1 MAENLPYSN
10 SVGTLEKMLDK
21 IRSASTPE
29 RFTQDFVST
38 KLAMKGGTPR
48 AQIPLLKKMKLVSD
62 DGSPTELYREFR
74 NPNKSRIALG
84 KAFRALYERL
94 YEMNEYIHD
103 ASDQEVLGTIVEAT
117 GSSHDSAATKYTLS
131 TFNMLRKHA
140 DFGEEKEEKEE
151 KSDHYYQ
158 SLNDTDNSQGESQM
172 AMRITSQESPSSNST
187 TGINLSYTINLNLPA
202 TKDIEVFNAIF
213 KSLKQHLLQ
222 D

>member
-1 MAENLPYSN
+1 MAENLPYSS
-10 SVGTLEKMLDK
+10 SVGTLEKILDK
-21 IRSASTPE
+21 LKSAPAPE
-29 RFTQDFVST
+29 RFTQDFLST
-38 KLAMKGGTPR
+38 KLTMKGGTAR

-62 DGSPTELYREFR
+62 DGSPTELYREYR
-74 NPNKSRIALG
+74 NPSKSRIALG
-84 KAFRALYERL
+84 KSFRILYSRL

-103 ASDQEVLGTIVEAT
+103 ASDKDVMGTIVEAT
-117 GSSHDSAATKYTLS
+117 GSAHDSASAKYTLS

-140 DFGEEKEEKEE
+140 DFEGNEDNEFVAGHSKQEDIEKTQEGNKA
-151 KSDHYYQ
+151 
-158 SLNDTDNSQGESQM
+158 
-172 AMRITSQESPSSNST
+172 AMRIYSHESPAQNPT